1 MVQND
6 HSKKILNIMLA
17 LSLFCCCAL
26 FSINNACADTS
37 KIVEGKITDIFNDE
51 EAGGAYV
58 TIKTKYG
65 SFIIDCKAK
74 SFDTPIAPG
83 DYVKVNVRNVRT
95 MNKKTVGDL
104 VSVIKHTP
112 SK

>member
-1 MVQND
+1 MLQNYD
-6 HSKKILNIMLA
+6 SKKKLNIMITLC
-17 LSLFCCCAL
+17 LISCCGFL
-26 FSINNACADTS
+26 SINNACADTS

-51 EAGGAYV
+51 EAGGAFV
-58 TIKTKYG
+58 TIKTKYR
-65 SFIIDCKAK
+65 SFIIDCKNK
-74 SFDTPIAPG
+74 RFDTPIAPG
-83 DYVKVNVRNVRT
+83 DYVKVNVKNVPT